1 MNMIFKLVFFSIFL
15 NIGMGILAVAI
26 PGLDTIAVTDQNAN
40 VVEWEQG
47 LNSSA
52 DSMTAI
58 VSNTGLFSFLGLGDF
73 AVLKFV
79 TSFLTHLKDFA
90 FGFIVVLDRWFGAYL
105 IADNPALYNLLFGA
119 LYTMASMA
127 YALGLFY
134 LFTNKRVDDYG

>member
-15 NIGMGILAVAI
+15 NIGMGIINVAI
-26 PGLDTIAVTDQNAN
+26 PGLDSVAVTDQNAN
-40 VVEWEQG
+40 IVAWESD
-47 LNSSA
+47 LSNSS
-52 DSMTAI
+52 DSITA
-58 VSNTGLFSFLGLGDF
+58 VVQDTGIFSFLGLGDF

-90 FGFIVVLDRWFGAYL
+90 FAFIVVLDRWFGAYL
-105 IADNPALYNLLFGA
+105 IADNPALYNVLFGA
-119 LYTMASMA
+119 LYTMASLA